1 MRGRK
6 GLHLRGAFSPAPPAV
21 PASGVLRHPPWAGGQ
36 RFSVGGWNAAHPA
49 WRCRPISPEPWER
62 WRGAALRLRA
72 ANAATPGAPRGTRTT
87 ATPRR
92 RPRPQEPAWPSPA
105 AGAQDTTGCVF
116 RSSLPDEHV
125 PVPHWKASSKQPE
138 RTIHAEEAAETQ
150 KRPAPS
156 EKNSTW
162 ESLALNSALAFRGP
176 RKPLVPLDSPV
187 DGFWRHHTP
196 WT

>member
-1 MRGRK
+1 TRRDSDSAGKDSGTFIFSKCLRDQDNRNPKKAAPAPGARVAQPRSRGPRHD
-6 GLHLRGAFSPAPPAV
+6 GLH
-21 PASGVLRHPPWAGGQ
+21 
-36 RFSVGGWNAAHPA
+36 
-49 WRCRPISPEPWER
+49 
-62 WRGAALRLRA
+62 
-72 ANAATPGAPRGTRTT
+72 
-87 ATPRR
+87 
-92 RPRPQEPAWPSPA
+92 
-105 AGAQDTTGCVF
+105 VF

-150 KRPAPS
+150 KRPARS